1 MTLQRKQKYLSFFP
15 SELIA
20 MLVRHGSF
28 LRQVILLPLALADH
42 PLLRLWPGLCLAATS
57 GGFSSVPP
65 CFCPLKA
72 WCPNAEPLT
81 SHGSLF
87 TTHSSNSHHSLPWM
101 SDLLKLQSRSP
112 FCSSFSC
119 HSFHWWTP
127 QISWLIKGEF
137 FQYTRIRKRK
147 IKYVWKYYTSYP
159 LIPPQKKQETNKCSN
174 LFMPVTES
182 KNPSPNVCQS
192 YLHLYPHALL
202 N

>member
-28 LRQVILLPLALADH
+28 LRQVIFFPLAPANH
-42 PLLRLWPGLCLAATS
+42 PPPQGSGLGCAWWPLPAGSLLTS

-72 WCPNAEPLT
+72 WCPNAGPLT
-81 SHGSLF
+81 SHVSLF
-87 TTHSSNSHHSLPWM
+87 ITHSSYSHHSLPWM

-147 IKYVWKYYTSYP
+147 IKYVWKY
-159 LIPPQKKQETNKCSN
+159 
-174 LFMPVTES
+174 
-182 KNPSPNVCQS
+182 
-192 YLHLYPHALL
+192 
-202 N
+202 